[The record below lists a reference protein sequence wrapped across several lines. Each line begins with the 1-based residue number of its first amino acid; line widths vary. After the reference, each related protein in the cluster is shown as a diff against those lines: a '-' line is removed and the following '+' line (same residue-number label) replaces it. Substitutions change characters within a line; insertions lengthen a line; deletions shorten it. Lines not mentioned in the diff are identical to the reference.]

1 MTNSNEKLLFLNEN
15 RFFEFKMTIFIII
28 DNLMKNNYLDEKNFF
43 NKVVDFRVEITILNL
58 ANFEIFY

>member
-1 MTNSNEKLLFLNEN
+1 MTNSNEKLLFLYEN

-43 NKVVDFRVEITILNL
+43 NKAVDFRVEMTILNL
-58 ANFEIFY
+58 ANFEFFY

>member
-15 RFFEFKMTIFIII
+15 RFFELKMTIFIQI
-28 DNLMKNNYLDEKNFF
+28 DNLMKNYFLDEKSFF
-43 NKVVDFRVEITILNL
+43 NKDVDFRVKITILNL

>member
-43 NKVVDFRVEITILNL
+43 NKDVDFRVEITILNL

>member
-15 RFFEFKMTIFIII
+15 RFSELKMTIFIRI
-28 DNLMKNNYLDEKNFF
+28 DNLMKNYYLDEKSFF
-43 NKVVDFRVEITILNL
+43 NKDVDFRVEITILNL